1 MTETNMKSK
10 TGITKYFLA
19 SFHGLEVSEWG
30 RERVVDFANQQEKQL
45 FLKTEKETG
54 RASLLDLDG
63 YDSILGDLF
72 EK

>member
-10 TGITKYFLA
+10 TGITKSFLA

-54 RASLLDLDG
+54 RASLLDVDG

>member
-1 MTETNMKSK
+1 MKSK
-10 TGITKYFLA
+10 TGITKSFLA